1 MQNHLLVL
9 CVSVF
14 LNNLQRVVNFGVH
27 LPVTVRWHGFS
38 CQIRYY
44 TFLKSF
50 DANYKKREL
59 KI

>member
-1 MQNHLLVL
+1 MQNHL
-9 CVSVF
+9 SF

-27 LPVTVRWHGFS
+27 LRFTVAWHGFS
-38 CQIRYY
+38 CQIRYL

-50 DANYKKREL
+50 DANYEKHEL